1 MAIRPNDRR
10 RLARLAMP
18 LVSARRDEVNRRVE
32 LRGSVDFLEYV
43 EALLLLEGIDPER
56 TCVMRHLREAE
67 ATLAAIPDTPELR
80 RADQEYLARADT
92 GWVDA
97 EWERGRHY
105 RPPAHEE
112 KSAETEIERLMGR
125 YRSDR
130 RDVDLAKA
138 SVFDLFAWCLSRHGA
153 TVAEAQEDM
162 DEAAKDL
169 ELLLDRLPDDPTQDD
184 IERALAAVE
193 NQ

>member
-32 LRGSVDFLEYV
+32 LRESVDFLEYV

-67 ATLAAIPDTPELR
+67 ATLAAIPDSPELQ
-80 RADQEYLARADT
+80 RADDEYLARTDT

-105 RPPAHEE
+105 RPPVREE
-112 KSAETEIERLMGR
+112 ESSRTEIERLMGR
-125 YRSDR
+125 YRTDC
-130 RDVDLAKA
+130 RDIDVAKA
-138 SVFDLFAWCLSRHGA
+138 SPFDLLAWCLAHTARRSPKQQR
-153 TVAEAQEDM
+153 
-162 DEAAKDL
+162 
-169 ELLLDRLPDDPTQDD
+169 
-184 IERALAAVE
+184 I
-193 NQ
+193 